1 MQWLWKQGIPK
12 LATIREAPATI
23 ALTTGENPLPDT
35 VPRIEPTQGF
45 RTLGVYL
52 TPSGQYT
59 SQVKV
64 LRRHAEQLKQLL
76 SQSHLSPSEAYCCL
90 MMYVRPKLNY
100 PDPSVSL
107 TEIQCHH
114 ILAPIM
120 EAILPKSHL
129 NRHTPRAVLF
139 ARPRFGGMSIPEK
152 YTDLGYGHL
161 QYMVGHVKMGDDI
174 GQLILSLVTH
184 TQLQVGASESFLK
197 LPYPIYAKWID
208 TTWVTDCWKFVHR
221 LNMVIDLEHQW
232 VPTLPREG
240 DIAIMDLALTF
251 HLNFHQLQRI
261 NTCRMYLQVVSV
273 SDLATAKGDKL
284 LSSAIQGVRDP
295 QHPSTLN
302 WPLIPRPPDSFW
314 QTWKLFLQY
323 FTRGKKLMTA
333 LGIWRNSPARVWKW
347 FQSTDRVT
355 WAKLG
360 EDDWHCYQ
368 PEFPTRRQTRHSPA
382 YYSTSA
388 MATPPSTCHLF
399 PATIEF
405 MPDGRFIVSV
415 SATRFAEPAQNPQ
428 PDLWQNTNPSEVFQ
442 DTPTFFQHLIS
453 TPPASE
459 ECEAIATELTEK
471 TLVVCSDGACD
482 TSQAVSSYA
491 TVLASGLL
499 QSQLAT
505 VVGPVDGHPALVT
518 SYRAELSGIIAT
530 LYNIYRI
537 CSYYHIV
544 EGGMTLYCDNKGALR
559 NAFKQIKPGATPYF
573 NTDHD
578 LIEVAQA
585 LITLIPI
592 VISTS
597 WVKGHYEGKDKKYQH
612 TLNEEADRLAGQYQ
626 SNQRPHYTIRKP
638 ISRPNYKIRL
648 HFDSSIVTAQIKKI
662 IDTQMHDAALEDHI
676 IQKAHW
682 TKSVFHKIHWDAP

>member
-1 MQWLWKQGIPK
+1 
-12 LATIREAPATI
+12 
-23 ALTTGENPLPDT
+23 
-35 VPRIEPTQGF
+35 
-45 RTLGVYL
+45 
-52 TPSGQYT
+52 
-59 SQVKV
+59 
-64 LRRHAEQLKQLL
+64 
-76 SQSHLSPSEAYCCL
+76 
-90 MMYVRPKLNY
+90 MMYVSPKLNY
-100 PDPSVSL
+100 PDPSVSF
-107 TEIQCHH
+107 TEIQCRH
-114 ILAPIM
+114 IQAPIM
-120 EAILPKSHL
+120 EAILPKLHL

-139 ARPRFGGMSIPEK
+139 AGPRFGGMSIPEK

-232 VPTLPREG
+232 VPTLPWEG

-251 HLNFHQLQRI
+251 HLDFHQLQRI
-261 NTCRMYLQVVSV
+261 KTCCMYLQVVSV

>member
-1 MQWLWKQGIPK
+1 
-12 LATIREAPATI
+12 
-23 ALTTGENPLPDT
+23 
-35 VPRIEPTQGF
+35 
-45 RTLGVYL
+45 
-52 TPSGQYT
+52 
-59 SQVKV
+59 
-64 LRRHAEQLKQLL
+64 
-76 SQSHLSPSEAYCCL
+76 
-90 MMYVRPKLNY
+90 
-100 PDPSVSL
+100 
-107 TEIQCHH
+107 
-114 ILAPIM
+114 
-120 EAILPKSHL
+120 
-129 NRHTPRAVLF
+129 
-139 ARPRFGGMSIPEK
+139 
-152 YTDLGYGHL
+152 
-161 QYMVGHVKMGDDI
+161 
-174 GQLILSLVTH
+174 
-184 TQLQVGASESFLK
+184 
-197 LPYPIYAKWID
+197 
-208 TTWVTDCWKFVHR
+208 
-221 LNMVIDLEHQW
+221 
-232 VPTLPREG
+232 
-240 DIAIMDLALTF
+240 
-251 HLNFHQLQRI
+251 
-261 NTCRMYLQVVSV
+261 
-273 SDLATAKGDKL
+273 
-284 LSSAIQGVRDP
+284 
-295 QHPSTLN
+295 
-302 WPLIPRPPDSFW
+302 
-314 QTWKLFLQY
+314 
-323 FTRGKKLMTA
+323 
-333 LGIWRNSPARVWKW
+333 
-347 FQSTDRVT
+347 
-355 WAKLG
+355 
-360 EDDWHCYQ
+360 
-368 PEFPTRRQTRHSPA
+368 
-382 YYSTSA
+382 
-388 MATPPSTCHLF
+388 
-399 PATIEF
+399 

-491 TVLASGLL
+491 TALASGLL
-499 QSQLAT
+499 HSQLAT
-505 VVGPVDGHPALVT
+505 VVGLVDGHPALVT

-559 NAFKQIKPGATPYF
+559 NAFKQIKPGATRYF

-626 SNQRPHYTIRKP
+626 SNQRPHYTICKP
-638 ISRPNYKIRL
+638 ISPPNYKIRL